1 MLRHLRSFIIGF
13 ALFGL
18 IGALA
23 LFGAGGD
30 SHPFGPKAAAA
41 QGGGGGGGNGGGN
54 AGGNSQG
61 ATASALGGLNAAHA
75 SATGRA
81 NAAPNSMVGQIAT
94 YEDAVLSGEDPA
106 AAAEASFGEAL
117 TDAVIGAV
125 NALLGIDS
133 EDPGGGDPGDSPGGG
148 GGSGGGG
155 NSGGGPVVL
164 HGEGVN

>member
-41 QGGGGGGGNGGGN
+41 
-54 AGGNSQG
+54 QG

-164 HGEGVN
+164 HGESVN